1 VIDAMV
7 FFRAALY
14 RLRALREP
22 GGRGL
27 QRGQGMSEYALIL
40 VLVAIAVIVAL
51 TAVGTQISAVFDRIR
66 TALSVGG

>member
-1 VIDAMV
+1 VFEAMV

-14 RLRALREP
+14 RLSAARGLRSS
-22 GGRGL
+22 GL

-66 TALSVGG
+66 AALSVGG